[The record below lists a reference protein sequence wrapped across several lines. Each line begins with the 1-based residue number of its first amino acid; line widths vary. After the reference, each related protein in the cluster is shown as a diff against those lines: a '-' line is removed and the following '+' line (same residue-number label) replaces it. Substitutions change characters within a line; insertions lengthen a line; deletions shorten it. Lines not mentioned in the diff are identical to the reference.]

1 MRIARSLVEPAA
13 MSAAGNLA
21 RADKDRS
28 CNKARFEMP
37 WQDRQTLLL
46 PALGCTR
53 GSFSPS
59 CAWLSGLAETMRE
72 RHNVR
77 YASS

>member
-1 MRIARSLVEPAA
+1 MG
-13 MSAAGNLA
+13 AAGNLA

-28 CNKARFEMP
+28 CDKARFETP

-46 PALGCTR
+46 SRTADTATASRRLAHGFR
-53 GSFSPS
+53 GSPK
-59 CAWLSGLAETMRE
+59 TMKE

-77 YASS
+77 YASR

>member
-1 MRIARSLVEPAA
+1 MG
-13 MSAAGNLA
+13 AAGDLA

-28 CNKARFEMP
+28 CDKARFETP

-46 PALGCTR
+46 SAPRLRATASRRLAHGFR
-53 GSFSPS
+53 NSP
-59 CAWLSGLAETMRE
+59 ETMKE

-77 YASS
+77 YASR